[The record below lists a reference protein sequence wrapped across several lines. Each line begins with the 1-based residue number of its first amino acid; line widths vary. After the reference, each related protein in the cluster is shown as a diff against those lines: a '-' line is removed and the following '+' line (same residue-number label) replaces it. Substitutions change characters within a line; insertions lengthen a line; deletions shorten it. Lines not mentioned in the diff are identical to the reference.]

1 MRHYGS
7 ILIET
12 QFNFKTLNF
21 SFLRFNVSEFEN
33 HVVLRLKNKWLM
45 IKIKKRER
53 RHWKRV
59 NWITKRNTNQISAT
73 GNVFAIEE
81 KKVWEYEVFGR
92 IVWELLFRVFLNF
105 LKYVWMKICVKMC
118 VMLFK
123 MWKLLFKLNDQ
134 TVPKSL

>member
-81 KKVWEYEVFGR
+81 KKVWEYGVFGR